1 MAKRS
6 KTDPRQLTFTQ
17 HIKKQI
23 VNFGD
28 SERSESRTEPTTVK
42 LTASQHETLA
52 NFSTA
57 TGTSK
62 SAVISNSLKLY
73 FRFFNQLEKLL
84 RYADA
89 VSRMLETL
97 P

>member
-1 MAKRS
+1 MKR
-6 KTDPRQLTFTQ
+6 KRDPRQLTLTQ
-17 HIKKQI
+17 NIKTQI

-42 LTASQHETLA
+42 LTASQDETLS

-57 TGTSK
+57 TGFSK
-62 SAVISNSLKLY
+62 SSIISNALKLY
-73 FRFFNQLEKLL
+73 FKFFNQLEKLL
-84 RYADA
+84 RYSDA
-89 VSRMLETL
+89 VTRMLESL